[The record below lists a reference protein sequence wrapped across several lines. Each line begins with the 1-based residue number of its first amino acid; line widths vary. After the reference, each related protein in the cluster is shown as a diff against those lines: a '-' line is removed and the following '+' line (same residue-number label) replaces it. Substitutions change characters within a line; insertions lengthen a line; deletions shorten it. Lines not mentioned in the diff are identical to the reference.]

1 MRNGPAIQVFVFLS
15 QNSSRPSSQG
25 LNFLHGSNQA
35 DCRAVVDKYFEGYYT
50 LQLITRGHVDLS
62 YDDTTWRLGAGHFWF
77 HFPGPHMRVQVAEGE
92 SWHHRHLAINGP
104 LAEEWHD
111 QGLLEGPPV
120 LCPAEHRHEFTAR
133 FDQILSWAGESGQA
147 PRAKARA
154 ALEMLLWEIWE
165 IRNAPEEHHAIL
177 EALAE
182 FAASRRFRVGSYE
195 TLAKRLGLS
204 GSTLRR
210 RVREATGLPLHQY
223 TRFLRLNEARRLL
236 RHTDKPLAEIAGHL
250 GFTDE
255 YYFNREF
262 SRLAGLPPGAYRQSL
277 M

>member
-1 MRNGPAIQVFVFLS
+1 VFFN
-15 QNSSRPSSQG
+15 QSSNRPITQG
-25 LNFLHGSNQA
+25 LNFLHGSNRA
-35 DCRAVVDKYFEGYYT
+35 DCDATVGKHFEGYYT
-50 LQLITRGHVDLS
+50 VQLITRGHVDVS
-62 YDDTTWRLGAGHFWF
+62 YDDTTWRLSAGYFWF
-77 HFPGPHMRVQVAEGE
+77 HFPGPYTRVHVAEGPT
-92 SWHHRHLAINGP
+92 WHHRHLAVNGP
-104 LAEEWHD
+104 LAEEWRNL
-111 QGLLEGPPV
+111 GLLEGPPV
-120 LCPAEHRHEFTAR
+120 LCPAERRTELTAR
-133 FDQILSWAGESGQA
+133 FDQILGWAGESGQA

-154 ALEMLLWEIWE
+154 ALELLLWEIWE
-165 IRNAPEEHHAIL
+165 IRNAPEEHHAVL

-182 FAASRRFRVGSYE
+182 FAESRRFRVGSYE
-195 TLAKRLGLS
+195 ALAKRLALS

-236 RHTDKPLAEIAGHL
+236 RHTDKPLAEVAATL

>member
-1 MRNGPAIQVFVFLS
+1 MSATLH
-15 QNSSRPSSQG
+15 
-25 LNFLHGSNQA
+25 FLHWSNRP
-35 DCRAVVDKYFEGYYT
+35 DCDTVMEKYFEGYT
-50 LQLITRGHVDLS
+50 SLQLITRGHVDLS
-62 YDDTTWRLGAGHFWF
+62 YDDVDWHLGSGAFWF
-77 HFPGPHMRVQVAEGE
+77 HYPGPYVRLRPSQGPT
-92 SWHHRHLAINGP
+92 WHHRHLAISGP
-104 LAEEWHD
+104 QVDEW
-111 QGLLEGPPV
+111 QAAGLLSGPPI
-120 LCPAEHRHEFTAR
+120 LCPAERRPELIAK
-133 FDQILSWAGESGQA
+133 FDQILAWAGQSAQA

-154 ALEMLLWEIWE
+154 ALEILLWELWE
-165 IRNAPEEHHAIL
+165 LRNAPEEHHAVL

-182 FAASRRFRVGSYE
+182 FAESRRFRVGSYE
-195 TLAKRLGLS
+195 ALAARLGLS

-236 RHTDKPLAEIAGHL
+236 RQTDKPLIEIAGDL